1 MFLTQFS
8 EFLGYKK
15 RDLANSLP
23 KLLAVILTAI
33 RLDPVQRSEFNQ
45 PYLKITQKNQ
55 KVK

>member
-23 KLLAVILTAI
+23 KLLAVILTANTI
-33 RLDPVQRSEFNQ
+33 GSSAT
-45 PYLKITQKNQ
+45 I
-55 KVK
+55 